1 MSSSTGCNEDIAG
14 VLLTVV
20 VAGAFREQISR
31 IDERNLQ
38 ASIWGVLALNVTYNV
53 FYAFIDGTTFSDDQ
67 QYLFPHLYL
76 GPAFC
81 MALEF
86 ALLSY
91 HTSYRALLL
100 IIPSKK
106 RMLWIAASVAAF
118 VEFALHASEISM
130 FELPGGATSQA
141 QINLSI
147 TTATY
152 NCVMETLLFGASQY
166 RIIAVMREMNNAK
179 VGVLV
184 YADCVTRCILYSGTI
199 FLFFMTAGGWF
210 FDGTQGW
217 AEVIFTTITFPMLLI
232 ILLTDCDRVRK
243 LVLVMQKR
251 TTSTQSDLMKQ
262 SMSRS
267 RSESTSQKV

>member
-31 IDERNLQ
+31 IDDRNLQ
-38 ASIWGVLALNVTYNV
+38 ASIWGVLALNVIYNV
-53 FYAFIDGTTFSDDQ
+53 FYAVLDGTTFIRRSTVS
-67 QYLFPHLYL
+67 FT
-76 GPAFC
+76 
-81 MALEF
+81 ALVLRPCF

-100 IIPSKK
+100 MIPSKK
-106 RMLWIAASVAAF
+106 NLLWIAASIVAF
-118 VEFALHASEISM
+118 
-130 FELPGGATSQA
+130 LPGGATSQV
-141 QINLSI
+141 QVNLSI
-147 TTATY
+147 ATATY

-217 AEVIFTTITFPMLLI
+217 AEVIFTTITYPMLLI

-243 LVLVMQKR
+243 LVSVMQKR
-251 TTSTQSDLMKQ
+251 TTSTQSDLIKQ

>member
-31 IDERNLQ
+31 IDDRNLQ
-38 ASIWGVLALNVTYNV
+38 ASIWGVLALNVIYNV
-53 FYAFIDGTTFSDDQ
+53 FYAVLDGTTFSDDQ
-67 QYLFPHLYL
+67 LYLLPHLYL

-100 IIPSKK
+100 MIPSKK
-106 RMLWIAASVAAF
+106 NLLWIAASIVAF
-118 VEFALHASEISM
+118 VEFALHASDISM
-130 FELPGGATSQA
+130 FELPGGATSQV
-141 QINLSI
+141 QVNLSI
-147 TTATY
+147 ATATY

-210 FDGTQGW
+210 FDGTQAW
-217 AEVIFTTITFPMLLI
+217 IFTTITYPMLLI

-243 LVLVMQKR
+243 LVSVMQKR
-251 TTSTQSDLMKQ
+251 TTSTQSDLIKQ